1 MDLRLLRH
9 DFEDVPRTC
18 WNLEASEKHRKQL
31 HHQLPIGDP
40 RSFPRLLLPYAI
52 FPSASTRYKLMRRLQ
67 HRAVQKFQEP
77 LSTVLNLFDSVVS
90 GYPYQT
96 PTMDTRLMDIGYT
109 HLHTHIDRHEYIF
122 ICSIEGLESF
132 KTFCCSQNCFFF
144 LVFLTRMVQKP
155 AANRRNHF
163 PAT

>member
-52 FPSASTRYKLMRRLQ
+52 FPSASTRYELMRRLQ

-109 HLHTHIDRHEYIF
+109 HLHTHIDRYEYII
-122 ICSIEGLESF
+122 ICSIEGFIQIIQDNFVAPKIVFS
-132 KTFCCSQNCFFF
+132 SWCF
-144 LVFLTRMVQKP
+144 
-155 AANRRNHF
+155 
-163 PAT
+163 